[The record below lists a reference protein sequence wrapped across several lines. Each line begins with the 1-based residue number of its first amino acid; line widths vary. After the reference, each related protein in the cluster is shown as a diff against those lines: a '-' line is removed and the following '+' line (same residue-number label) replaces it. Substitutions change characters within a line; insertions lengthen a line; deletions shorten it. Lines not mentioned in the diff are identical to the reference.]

1 LSALGCLAR
10 IALLRPSVLNFIE
23 IQKHNFKGD
32 KLMSK
37 MRPLHDRI
45 ILKRE
50 PEEQKTTGGI
60 IIPGT
65 AQEKPQMAVVVA
77 LGHGKKLD
85 NGDFVKIA
93 LKVGD
98 RVLLGKYSG
107 SEVKI
112 DGDEHVIVREE
123 DILGVFEK

>member
-1 LSALGCLAR
+1 
-10 IALLRPSVLNFIE
+10 
-23 IQKHNFKGD
+23 
-32 KLMSK
+32 MSK